1 MLNYTGARRPAFK
14 LAEHYSDRLQN
25 PLFAGFI
32 LGKEDIHS
40 STDARV
46 ISELFWNMTDLA
58 IEDSQSDKEIQGI
71 ADIEFWMHKIYQK
84 VSGYMTTHSYSE
96 IWQTLHENR

>member
-1 MLNYTGARRPAFK
+1 MLNYTEAQRPAFK

-40 STDARV
+40 STHPLIHRCTGNIRAV
-46 ISELFWNMTDLA
+46 L
-58 IEDSQSDKEIQGI
+58 
-71 ADIEFWMHKIYQK
+71 
-84 VSGYMTTHSYSE
+84 
-96 IWQTLHENR
+96 ENDGSRY